1 MNFDL
6 DKLLQKGGEVADA
19 VSKTAVDLAQK
30 GKTQLDLVSAQN
42 RLSKAQRQLGALV
55 YSQARNGEE
64 NKPLVHK
71 YIEAIAA
78 IEKEI
83 DELRSH
89 PQPAQA
95 ASPAPEQPA
104 EPAARVCPNCGK
116 EVSEDAMFC
125 SGCGAQL

>member
-42 RLSKAQRQLGALV
+42 KLSKAQRQLGALV

-83 DELRSH
+83 DELRGQ
-89 PQPAQA
+89 PQPAVA
-95 ASPAPEQPA
+95 PVPEQPA
-104 EPAARVCPNCGK
+104 EPEVRVCPSCGK
-116 EVSEDAMFC
+116 EVGEDAMFC